1 MKTTVD
7 FEEHAVDKEKRQKK
21 IESKKRDK
29 VKSAGKKKI
38 HSVKITETVHL
49 ETTINT
55 TSMIT
60 KKIFMNLIKSK
71 YDCLCIIK
79 LANSYELAL
88 LFICN

>member
-29 VKSAGKKKI
+29 VKSTGKKKI
-38 HSVKITETVHL
+38 PETVHL